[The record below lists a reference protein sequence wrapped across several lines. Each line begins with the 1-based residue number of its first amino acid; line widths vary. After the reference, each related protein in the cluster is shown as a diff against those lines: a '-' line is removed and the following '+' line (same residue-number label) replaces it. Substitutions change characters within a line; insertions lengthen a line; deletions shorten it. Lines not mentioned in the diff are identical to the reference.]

1 MIENSIVHAYQNER
15 SRSPEYASV
24 IRVLNMT
31 PYKNLNGNSNV
42 ESYEIEA
49 DSITVQFTSGTCRYY
64 LYTSQRPGTEIVGK
78 MKVLAQQ
85 GYGLNSYITRVVKN
99 NFERKW

>member
-1 MIENSIVHAYQNER
+1 MS
-15 SRSPEYASV
+15 
-24 IRVLNMT
+24 

-49 DSITVQFTSGTCRYY
+49 DSITVKFMSGKWRYY
-64 LYTSQRPGTEIVGK
+64 LYTSQKPGAEIVEQ

-85 GYGLNSYITRVVKN
+85 GQGLNSYITRVVKN
-99 NFERKW
+99 NFDRKW